1 MEKKKKK
8 KKGVPKSNW
17 ISRTEGNWD
26 WALQIILA
34 YINLWDCVDDNKK
47 SYMKAIHV
55 TYVYLSVPIYISIH
69 WSTNINSLYIYN
81 GYIIL
86 IMYLFHI
93 VYIYMYTVTNEY
105 KALW

>member
-1 MEKKKKK
+1 MRLCRWQQKVLHE
-8 KKGVPKSNW
+8 SN
-17 ISRTEGNWD
+17 TC
-26 WALQIILA
+26 
-34 YINLWDCVDDNKK
+34 NL
-47 SYMKAIHV
+47 
-55 TYVYLSVPIYISIH
+55 YVYLSVPIYISIH